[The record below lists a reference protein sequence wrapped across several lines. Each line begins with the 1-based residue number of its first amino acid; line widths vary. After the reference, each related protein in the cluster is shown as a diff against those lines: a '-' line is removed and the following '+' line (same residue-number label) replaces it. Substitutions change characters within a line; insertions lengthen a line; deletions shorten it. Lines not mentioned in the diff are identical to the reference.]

1 MSKHPLIL
9 LIVVLSLFGIGTPS
23 WGEPGDTHPL
33 IAQEQRIEIL
43 ISNSEFL
50 VTQPAGLQIEA
61 PVVIIVRNQDI
72 VRHGFTSPMLLGQE
86 VTAEGEGI
94 SAYGKGIEGFH
105 IEAGKTLVIRF
116 TPEHPGRF
124 EFHCDIHAQMKGEIL
139 LLEVGTV

>member
-1 MSKHPLIL
+1 MSKPHLIL
-9 LIVVLSLFGIGTPS
+9 LLIVLGLLGSGGGS
-23 WGEPGDTHPL
+23 WGEPGDSPPL
-33 IAQEQRIEIL
+33 IAKEQRIEIL
-43 ISNSEFL
+43 IRHSEFL
-50 VTQPAGLQIEA
+50 VTQPGGLQIEM

-105 IEAGKTLVIRF
+105 VDAGKTLVIRL

-139 LLEVGTV
+139 FLEVGTV